1 MPVSLFCTEL
11 LPSLS
16 LLIPVVG
23 LAARSKRKNGGEAAD
38 PLPVYQLLIDS
49 YFDGVLTLNTEGIVT
64 WSDKCFL
71 DLMNCDLDDIEGR
84 PLTALIDPG
93 DTEKVQQYLIQAISQ
108 PQNFEVHAID
118 YSGSVL
124 ILELSMAASS
134 ENGEDVIFVG
144 VQDISQE
151 DALRKRIA
159 FTEKMDLLSR
169 VMGSINTDLEMILE
183 ALIPLGDMGSDP
195 KIHETLRRL
204 SELERR
210 IELFPRRGIRDG
222 ADIAIGELLHAA
234 VEDLRADNPE
244 SIEEIELQIADELY
258 PIFGDRDQLTE
269 AFRNVL
275 RNSLQAAEE
284 TGGGVTVTCQPLAV
298 DRATPRLGFLLPQGE
313 YIHLDISDN
322 GPGMPREVLEHVFE
336 PLFSTR
342 PSTPLAGLG
351 LAVTYTIIKNHRGYI
366 EIESA
371 PSSGTSVEIY
381 IPRSRIRQQFRRQ
394 SAVVKVPTR
403 RTFVKPPPEEE
414 DRAEAVAEEAPAAE
428 AEERAPAIDADE
440 VETPAAPEFEVE
452 STEVGVE
459 IPEVEPA
466 VEPVSDEPE
475 AIEDAGEIPDE
486 PEAVEEAGEVPDET
500 EAVKTGFEDDVLDDA
515 EIASLS
521 GHETV
526 LIIEEDNDTRDLIQE
541 SLTSFGY
548 SGLPARSWVE
558 GLDLFKKHGHLVDL
572 VLLNV
577 LLPEMVWVKTLMDL
591 LREAPEA
598 RVGLMGEDEASET
611 MYRYLTM
618 PGITYLIKPLTVA
631 ELMRGVRMALD
642 APKAG

>member
-244 SIEEIELQIADELY
+244 TIEEIELQIADELY

-459 IPEVEPA
+459 IPEVKPA
-466 VEPVSDEPE
+466 VEPVS
-475 AIEDAGEIPDE
+475 DE
-486 PEAVEEAGEVPDET
+486 PEAVEEAGEVPDEPK
-500 EAVKTGFEDDVLDDA
+500 AVKTGFEDDVLDDA

-631 ELMRGVRMALD
+631 ELMRGVRIALD